1 MPIITPERVLGERYE
16 VIVIGAGLGGLT
28 AACLLAKRG
37 VNVLVVEQHC
47 LPGGACTSFRR
58 EGRIYD
64 CGAAL
69 IFGFGKEGYHLH
81 RTLINF
87 IEEPLTVIPKDK
99 FFRLDLAGRVIMAWK
114 NLDQFLVELENQFPD
129 NKGEIRNLYRFLLK
143 FYNKYVK
150 DQDFL
155 TPPSEMSDAQKI
167 KMLISSPLRVMR
179 LRELLSQS
187 AFDLMGPYL
196 KSRSLLEFYDKLTA
210 SYAYITMKETP
221 AIMALTMFVDNHVGG
236 TYYVAGS
243 AQTYANALEKAI
255 EKNGG
260 TILYRQKVQKI
271 LFNGDQACGVQLVDG
286 SEIKGDRVISNTT
299 VWNLYF
305 DLLPSNRVTEK
316 QREWANS
323 LIPTYPAMVLY
334 AAVAKT
340 VFPPDINAVEYFI
353 SNTSQIDMGDITMYI
368 PTVDDHSLGPED
380 EHIVTVFSPAPNQNW
395 PRPSQK
401 EYQKLEY
408 NKKKEKQADLIL
420 QEIERRIPNFRKGI
434 RKLYVATPSTIERYT
449 LKTWGCVGGPKQM
462 IGQELTKRLH
472 AKTDWPRLYACGDST
487 TMGMGTPAVI
497 ASGFG
502 AANIILRDMGKK
514 EYHNQKFKR
523 EYVNY
528 IEANPK
534 PKTPARIEGEPENA
548 RLIARECQ
556 QCENQPC
563 RELCPLRIDIAG
575 FIRRIEAGAYAA
587 SARIIRETNPLPEI
601 CGYVCPSELLCETA
615 CVRTKYASKPVQ
627 IRELHKW
634 VSHYA
639 GKNGWSQPMAQPNGR
654 KICVVGCEIDGLTC
668 AHYLFRLGY
677 EIDLMDFASDYAEN
691 VVLDNVP
698 EEVKQREFSAILVPP
713 IVYRGDFNLK
723 DKKHLAKLS
732 QYYDGVYVSRKL
744 EETWV
749 RNDGVKEL
757 KNVLIETKK
766 PDTDSK
772 YKTVIDIA
780 NGRKAA
786 SLLHKFLQETEK
798 NGFFPEKAV
807 AQE

>member
-1 MPIITPERVLGERYE
+1 MPIITSERVLGERYE

-81 RTLINF
+81 RILVNF

-129 NKGEIRNLYRFLLK
+129 NKDEIRNLYRFLLK

-155 TPPSEMSDAQKI
+155 TPPSELSDAQKI
-167 KMLISSPLRVMR
+167 KMLISSPLRAMR

-243 AQTYANALEKAI
+243 AQTYANVLEKAI

-271 LFNGDQACGVQLVDG
+271 LFDGEHACGVQLVDG
-286 SEIKGDRVISNTT
+286 SEIKADRVISNTT

-395 PRPSQK
+395 PRPFQK

-408 NKKKEKQADLIL
+408 KKKKEKQADLIL

-472 AKTDWPRLYACGDST
+472 AKTDWSRLYACGDST

-497 ASGFG
+497 AS
-502 AANIILRDMGKK
+502 
-514 EYHNQKFKR
+514 
-523 EYVNY
+523 
-528 IEANPK
+528 
-534 PKTPARIEGEPENA
+534 
-548 RLIARECQ
+548 
-556 QCENQPC
+556 
-563 RELCPLRIDIAG
+563 
-575 FIRRIEAGAYAA
+575 
-587 SARIIRETNPLPEI
+587 
-601 CGYVCPSELLCETA
+601 
-615 CVRTKYASKPVQ
+615 
-627 IRELHKW
+627 
-634 VSHYA
+634 
-639 GKNGWSQPMAQPNGR
+639 
-654 KICVVGCEIDGLTC
+654 
-668 AHYLFRLGY
+668 
-677 EIDLMDFASDYAEN
+677 
-691 VVLDNVP
+691 
-698 EEVKQREFSAILVPP
+698 
-713 IVYRGDFNLK
+713 
-723 DKKHLAKLS
+723 
-732 QYYDGVYVSRKL
+732 
-744 EETWV
+744 
-749 RNDGVKEL
+749 
-757 KNVLIETKK
+757 
-766 PDTDSK
+766 
-772 YKTVIDIA
+772 
-780 NGRKAA
+780 
-786 SLLHKFLQETEK
+786 
-798 NGFFPEKAV
+798 
-807 AQE
+807 